1 MSKLEQLRKE
11 KGIGQSALA
20 EKLGIASS
28 TYCQYEKGAR
38 MIPVSTAIEIANLL
52 SVKVEDIF
60 LPVKF
65 TVSK

>member
-11 KGIGQSALA
+11 KGFGQSTFA
-20 EKLGIASS
+20 EMLGIASS
-28 TYCQYEKGAR
+28 TYCQYEKGVR

-60 LPVKF
+60 LPMKF

>member
-11 KGIGQSALA
+11 KGIGQSAFA
-20 EKLGIASS
+20 EMLGIASS
-28 TYCQYEKGAR
+28 TYCQYEKGVR

-60 LPVKF
+60 LPMKF
-65 TVSK
+65 TVGK

>member
-11 KGIGQSALA
+11 KGMGQSALA

-28 TYCQYEKGAR
+28 TYHQYEKGAR

-60 LPVKF
+60 LPMRF

>member
-11 KGIGQSALA
+11 KGIGQSAFA
-20 EKLGIASS
+20 ERLGIASS

-60 LPVKF
+60 LPMKF

>member
-60 LPVKF
+60 LPMKF